1 MEKCNDTRRILSNCH
16 DALAEIRKDEPTGA
30 TWERRWASLM
40 ALLRTACLV
49 LEREA
54 PAWWKSQIYAPN
66 AGVKGR
72 DPKKSWSP
80 DIFGQ
85 FVWTDSNLFLHEGKH
100 TTGQSAA
107 VPLQGASA
115 QALAGAI
122 GLGGR
127 GQQPR
132 PEPPPVPP
140 SKAKISYDMNTGR
153 YAGCDPRDVAD
164 EAILWLQQQIDGA
177 EK

>member
-1 MEKCNDTRRILSNCH
+1 MERCNDTRRILSYCRE
-16 DALAEIRKDEPTGA
+16 ALAEITKDEPTGA
-30 TWERRWASLM
+30 TWERRWACLM

-49 LEREA
+49 LKREA
-54 PAWWKSQIYAPN
+54 PDWWKNQIYAPN

-72 DPKKSWSP
+72 DPKTRWCP

-85 FVWTDSNLFLHEGKH
+85 FIWTDSNLFLHEGKH
-100 TTGQSAA
+100 TTGQSLNL
-107 VPLQGASA
+107 PLQGTGV

-127 GQQPR
+127 GQQPQTM
-132 PEPPPVPP
+132 PPSPPPP
-140 SKAKISYDMNTGR
+140 KAEIYYHVNTER
-153 YAGCDPRDVAD
+153 YKDCDPRVLA
-164 EAILWLQQQIDGA
+164 ENAIVWLEEQIDGA